1 MQERIFQL
9 ERYAEQLRQT
19 IRTQSSEMKREKERL
34 AQLSKEYD
42 EKMKG
47 YQDSLAQLQVMHEE
61 RRVIQEEIS
70 RKEVAIAQATS
81 QAEVAENYQAHSYD
95 RKMSTDGGFKYQQ
108 QH

>member
-47 YQDSLAQLQVMHEE
+47 Y
-61 RRVIQEEIS
+61 
-70 RKEVAIAQATS
+70 
-81 QAEVAENYQAHSYD
+81 
-95 RKMSTDGGFKYQQ
+95 
-108 QH
+108 